1 MGTTSM
7 PVLGDF
13 TQLSFYEEAV
23 ELFDHSGIFLCVC
36 MYMVPYQ

>member
-23 ELFDHSGIFLCVC
+23 ELFILVFVC
-36 MYMVPYQ
+36 AFACTWYHITS